1 MSIEFNK
8 RKVST
13 GSSVPGTVIGGGVGA
28 SHPQNCGSECPYGR
42 GRDFCFP
49 CYAKI
54 MQEMRAKKQ
63 AVSEA

>member
-1 MSIEFNK
+1 MSAEFNK
-8 RKVST
+8 RKVCT
-13 GSSVPGTVIGGGVGA
+13 GDSIPGTVMGGREGQ
-28 SHPQNCGSECPYGR
+28 SHPRNCSNECVYGR

-63 AVSEA
+63 AAAEA